1 LEKKEREGRTGL
13 KEIEPAG
20 WAKRRKRKEIKGE

>member
-13 KEIEPAG
+13 KEIELAG
-20 WAKRRKRKEIKGE
+20 WAKRRKGKEIEVE